1 MGQVSLFA
9 VMETAA
15 AVTQKGRF
23 GEGDNSPII
32 ISLFFFFFLVF
43 VDRKCKNSSENE
55 VLI

>member
-32 ISLFFFFFLVF
+32 ISLFFFLVF

-55 VLI
+55 VLT

>member
-32 ISLFFFFFLVF
+32 ISLFFFF
-43 VDRKCKNSSENE
+43 
-55 VLI
+55 

>member
-9 VMETAA
+9 VMETTA

-32 ISLFFFFFLVF
+32 ISLFFFFLVF